1 MKAERRHDLK
11 SSDLEDHL
19 MGLAETLRR
28 NGTRI
33 LAVVLVALIVGVG
46 GFMLYNN
53 KVNASYDAWEQ
64 LFALSQTDQAN
75 PEAAARIAQ
84 QSSDL
89 VVTGWAWTLYGDAL
103 AQQARAGAPEK
114 LAAGLN
120 EALRAYQQAEQ
131 TLPDSA
137 VLMASARMG
146 EACVLEGLGKW
157 DEAKNLYEMVSKN
170 LGLTGTGISEVASVR
185 LASLDQRRS
194 AAATFVL
201 ASPTTKS
208 ASAENEKVAN

>member
-89 VVTGWAWTLYGDAL
+89 VVTGWAWKLYGDAL
-103 AQQARAGAPEK
+103 AQQAMAGAPEK